1 MNRELTRFELAACK
15 RVAANT
21 KSLKTKAAKLNEKI
35 KELTT
40 QRDAYYAEI
49 DMWEAPIITKY
60 GYTADAILSGEY
72 LTPTDGCPTEEC
84 NTDITNNMCGPF
96 ADSEE
101 YVEVEDS
108 TPYNPTWDKNN

>member
-1 MNRELTRFELAACK
+1 MKELTRFELAACK

-21 KSLKTKAAKLNEKI
+21 KSLKTKATKLNEKI

-72 LTPTDGCPTEEC
+72 LTATDSCPTEEC
-84 NTDITNNMCGPF
+84 SVNN
-96 ADSEE
+96 EE

-108 TPYNPTWDKNN
+108 TPYNPDWEENN

>member
-49 DMWEAPIITKY
+49 DMFEAPIITKY
-60 GYTADAILSGEY
+60 GCSVDMILSGEY
-72 LTPTDGCPTEEC
+72 LTATDYCSTEEC
-84 NTDITNNMCGPF
+84 TTDIPDSMCGTCINN
-96 ADSEE
+96 EE
-101 YVEVEDS
+101 YVDVEDS
-108 TPYNPTWDKNN
+108 APYNPDWEENN

>member
-21 KSLKTKAAKLNEKI
+21 KSLKSKAAKLNEKI

-60 GYTADAILSGEY
+60 GYTADAILSGAY

-84 NTDITNNMCGPF
+84 DADIPNNMCGPF

-108 TPYNPTWDKNN
+108 TPYNPDWAENN